1 MEDVMRIRHTVAA
14 GLAGILLIQSAAL
27 AQTAPAQEIR
37 TISHERGVAIL
48 LANLEIGTE
57 LRIDLANGDRV
68 EGRLVEKSDQQLI
81 VITGGQRRIVSTA
94 DVFDVRVPMPAG
106 ITGSQAFG
114 IGTAIG
120 AGVVLGWFAYWR
132 LKQ

>member
-27 AQTAPAQEIR
+27 AQPAQVQEIR

-68 EGRLVEKSDQQLI
+68 EGRLVEKADQQL
-81 VITGGQRRIVSTA
+81 VVMTGGQRRIVSRA
-94 DVFDVRVPMPAG
+94 DVVDVRVPMPAG
-106 ITGSQAFG
+106 ISGGTAFG

-120 AGVVLGWFAYWR
+120 TGVILGYVFWR

>member
-1 MEDVMRIRHTVAA
+1 MEDVMRIRRTVAA